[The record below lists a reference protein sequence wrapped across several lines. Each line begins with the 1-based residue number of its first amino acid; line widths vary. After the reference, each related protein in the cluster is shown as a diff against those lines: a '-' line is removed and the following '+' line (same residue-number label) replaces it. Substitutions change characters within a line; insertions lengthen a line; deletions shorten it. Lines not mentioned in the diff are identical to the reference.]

1 MIFNIE
7 LDDTEHIPAEI
18 NVLLEQFGP
27 DGTCYE
33 DSHVVDLLQQD
44 VDQDELLPL
53 LRQIE
58 QDWEI
63 DQEKGSQR
71 GM

>member
-1 MIFNIE
+1 
-7 LDDTEHIPAEI
+7 
-18 NVLLEQFGP
+18 VLLEQFGP

-33 DSHVVDLLQQD
+33 DSRVVELLQQD
-44 VDQDELLPL
+44 VDQDELLAL

-63 DQEKGSQR
+63 EQEKERQR

>member
-1 MIFNIE
+1 
-7 LDDTEHIPAEI
+7 
-18 NVLLEQFGP
+18 
-27 DGTCYE
+27 
-33 DSHVVDLLQQD
+33 VVDLLQQD
-44 VDQDELLPL
+44 VDQDELLAL

-63 DQEKGSQR
+63 DQEKECQH

>member
-1 MIFNIE
+1 
-7 LDDTEHIPAEI
+7 
-18 NVLLEQFGP
+18 LLA
-27 DGTCYE
+27 
-33 DSHVVDLLQQD
+33 
-44 VDQDELLPL
+44 L

-63 DQEKGSQR
+63 DQEKECQH

>member
-1 MIFNIE
+1 M
-7 LDDTEHIPAEI
+7 
-18 NVLLEQFGP
+18 LLEQFGP

-33 DSHVVDLLQQD
+33 DSRVVELLQQD
-44 VDQDELLPL
+44 VDQDELLAL

-63 DQEKGSQR
+63 EQEKERQR

>member
-1 MIFNIE
+1 
-7 LDDTEHIPAEI
+7 
-18 NVLLEQFGP
+18 
-27 DGTCYE
+27 
-33 DSHVVDLLQQD
+33 VVDLLQQD